1 MGPQDDRLR
10 VAWFIES
17 APKLSEECRLSS
29 YCTSLLLP
37 RMADRFEIELFSD
50 DPSSYSGPFA
60 IHHYLTAYSRH
71 REAPFDLFFYQLEDG
86 PRGRVSRMHLGLIPG
101 VVWVHD
107 LYLQDKGPEGLY
119 TSPWERTIAQF
130 KGKETEFIDRLSVP
144 HQLWPRAIRE
154 VSLSPVVLFSSQWAF
169 SEFNSFISDRI
180 ECYPGA
186 QIAEYLPVPVEGYQ
200 PIVPKERADVL
211 KLGFVGSVHVEDRAH
226 KILPAIR
233 DAHCRLELT
242 WLVPRAQ
249 LGRANELL
257 KEFVVEDRVKLI
269 PSNKIEDWR
278 ETLTHIDVALHAR
291 RSPFGHLAPYLQH
304 SLAAGKPVVV
314 CDSAEGSSLPKDLV
328 FSVTPGSFESAELR
342 ELLTSLSTSPLKG
355 IGDRGREYVFK
366 VSDADRIADT
376 LTEIFH
382 SSAPLIRECLSRWG
396 DLEKQAAES
405 LLQEVLCLAGAQSDQ
420 PKGVA
425 AEQILLPV
433 AQELGWV
440 R

>member
-1 MGPQDDRLR
+1 
-10 VAWFIES
+10 
-17 APKLSEECRLSS
+17 
-29 YCTSLLLP
+29 
-37 RMADRFEIELFSD
+37 MADRCEIELFSD
-50 DPSSYSGPFA
+50 DPGSYSGPFA
-60 IHHYLTAYSRH
+60 VHNYLTAYSRH

-101 VVWVHD
+101 IVWVHD

-130 KGKETEFIDRLSVP
+130 KGAETKFIDRLSAP

-154 VSLSPVVLFSSQWAF
+154 VSLSPVVLFSSQWAL

-186 QIAEYLPVPVEGYQ
+186 QIAEYLPVPVESSKSLA
-200 PIVPKERADVL
+200 VKKRAEIL

-226 KILPAIR
+226 KILPAVR
-233 DAHCRLELT
+233 DADCSVELT
-242 WLVPRAQ
+242 WLVPSAQIERAEQ
-249 LGRANELL
+249 LL

-269 PSNKIEDWR
+269 PGSAIERWTQILSD
-278 ETLTHIDVALHAR
+278 IDVALHTH

-304 SLAAGKPVVV
+304 SLAECKPVVV
-314 CDSAEGSSLPKDLV
+314 CNSAEGSLLPKDLI
-328 FSVTPGSFESAELR
+328 FSVIPGSFESAEIK
-342 ELLTSLSTSPLKG
+342 ELIIRLSAVPLID
-355 IGDRGREYVFK
+355 IGERGREYVLK
-366 VSDADRIADT
+366 LSDADRIADA
-376 LTEIFH
+376 LTKIFY
-382 SSAPLIRECLSRWG
+382 SSAPLIRECLSRWSA
-396 DLEKQAAES
+396 LERHAALS
-405 LLQEVLCLAGAQSDQ
+405 LLQEVLCVAGAQSDQ

-433 AQELGWV
+433 AQELGWI